1 MKENTKFERIRK
13 CKECTYSNFFLI
25 PHAGSTRHFFLVYHE
40 DQKPRKMANIVERER
55 EREAV
60 RECSYVFFL
69 QFFFD
74 AFHSMTE

>member
-40 DQKPRKMANIVERER
+40 DQKPRKMASIVERER
-55 EREAV
+55 ERE
-60 RECSYVFFL
+60 RERLSEAALTSFYFSFSL
-69 QFFFD
+69 M
-74 AFHSMTE
+74 HSIP